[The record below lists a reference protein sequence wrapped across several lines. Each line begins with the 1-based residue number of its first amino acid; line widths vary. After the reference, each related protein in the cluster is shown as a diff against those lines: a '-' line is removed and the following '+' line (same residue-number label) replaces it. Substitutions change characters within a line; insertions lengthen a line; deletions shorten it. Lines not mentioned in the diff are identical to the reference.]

1 MASSWGINIACE
13 MGTPSKRI
21 EELCDEIR
29 GHEYRY
35 FVQNE
40 PTISDY
46 EFDQLVRE
54 LQGLEQAC
62 PELIT
67 SDSPTQRVGELVSG
81 SFPSHTFAEPMLSL
95 DNAYS
100 FDELQDWDRRVRER
114 ASTEVIE
121 YIVELKIDGLSV
133 NLVYNGGRLEVG
145 VTRGDGRSGEVVTAN
160 VRTIRS
166 IPLRLRAPVSVEVR
180 GEIFLG
186 RDTFMRLNE
195 ERDSADLPRFANPRN
210 AAAGSLR
217 QVDPALV
224 AERPLD
230 FFAYSLLPR
239 GLSQGEDLER
249 LSDLG
254 FKTNPNRL
262 RTFSLDAVIAF
273 YQRWETEREGL
284 DYEIDGLVVKV
295 DPTSLQ
301 GALGA
306 TAKAPRWAI
315 AAKFPARQATTRL
328 VDIRVQ
334 VGRTGTLTPVAELE
348 TVEVGGVRI
357 RNASLYNEDEVE
369 RLGVSIGDRVLIE
382 RGGDVIPK
390 VVKVVQP
397 APDRRAFKMPDT
409 CPVCQ
414 SQVFREEGGVLR
426 RCLSQTCPAKVKEA
440 FLHWASRKAMN
451 VDGLGERLVDQLV
464 DGGILKDVS
473 DLFEL
478 KEEQLVSLERMGE
491 KSAGNLLNEIDA
503 SRGLPLIRLIYG
515 LGIRHVGERTAGILV
530 EYFHS
535 MERLME
541 ASQAELE
548 QVPEIGA
555 IVGETVYRF
564 MREASNRD
572 LIARLRVFGLRME
585 SVGPPPNRPEQ
596 VFAGQ
601 TVVVTGTLEEM
612 AREDAK
618 QLITD
623 RGRSRYVFG
632 ESKDGFRSGGRGS
645 RIQDRKS
652 GETWHTCPE
661 RVCLPQN
668 VIIPCRVSSG
678 VHDEKISHF
687 PSHCHAVFQPF
698 RAPGNAIRSTT

>member
-1 MASSWGINIACE
+1 MASSWVINIACE
-13 MGTPSKRI
+13 MGTPGKRI
-21 EELCDEIR
+21 EELRDEIR
-29 GHEYRY
+29 RHEYRY
-35 FVQNE
+35 FVQND
-40 PTISDY
+40 PTVSDY

-54 LQGLEQAC
+54 LQGLEQEH
-62 PELIT
+62 PDLIT
-67 SDSPTQRVGELVSG
+67 PDSPTQRVGEQVSE
-81 SFPSHTFAEPMLSL
+81 SFPSHTFRQPMLSL

-100 FDELQDWDRRVRER
+100 FAELKDWDRRVRER
-114 ASTEVIE
+114 SSSDVIE
-121 YIVELKIDGLSV
+121 YSVELKIDGLSV
-133 NLVYNGGRLEVG
+133 NLVYSGGGLEMG

-166 IPLRLRAPVSVEVR
+166 IPLRLRELVSIEVR
-180 GEIFLG
+180 GEVFLG
-186 RDTFMRLNE
+186 RDTFMRLNK

-230 FFAYSLLPR
+230 FFAYTLLPQ
-239 GLSQGEDLER
+239 GVSQGEDLVR
-249 LSDLG
+249 LSHLG
-254 FKTNPNRL
+254 FKVNPNCL
-262 RTFSLDAVIAF
+262 RTRSLDAVIAF
-273 YQRWETEREGL
+273 YQRWEFEREEL

-295 DPTSLQ
+295 DSTSLQ
-301 GALGA
+301 GELGA

-334 VGRTGTLTPVAELE
+334 VGRTGALTPVAELE
-348 TVEVGGVRI
+348 AVEVGGVTI
-357 RNASLYNEDEVE
+357 RNASLHNEDEIE

-390 VVKVVQP
+390 VVKVVEP
-397 APDRRAFKMPDT
+397 APDRRAFKMPET

-414 SQVFREEGGVLR
+414 SHVFREEGEVLR

-451 VDGLGERLVDQLV
+451 VDGLGDRLVDQLV

-478 KEEQLVSLERMGE
+478 KTEQLVSLERMAE
-491 KSAGNLLNEIDA
+491 KSAGNLLKEIEA
-503 SRGLPLIRLIYG
+503 SRGLPLNRLIYG
-515 LGIRHVGERTAGILV
+515 LGIRHVGERTAGILA

-535 MERLME
+535 MDRLME

-548 QVPEIGA
+548 QVPEIGP

-564 MREASNRD
+564 MREVPNRD

-585 SVGPPPNRPEQ
+585 SAGPPPDRPEQ

-601 TVVVTGTLEEM
+601 TIVVTGTLEDM
-612 AREDAK
+612 TREDAK
-618 QLITD
+618 QLIAN
-623 RGRSRYVFG
+623 R
-632 ESKDGFRSGGRGS
+632 GGRVTSSVSQKTDFVLAGTDPGAK
-645 RIQDRKS
+645 IEKAAKL
-652 GETWHTCPE
+652 GI
-661 RVCLPQN
+661 RVL
-668 VIIPCRVSSG
+668 
-678 VHDEKISHF
+678 DES
-687 PSHCHAVFQPF
+687 AF
-698 RAPGNAIRSTT
+698 RRML